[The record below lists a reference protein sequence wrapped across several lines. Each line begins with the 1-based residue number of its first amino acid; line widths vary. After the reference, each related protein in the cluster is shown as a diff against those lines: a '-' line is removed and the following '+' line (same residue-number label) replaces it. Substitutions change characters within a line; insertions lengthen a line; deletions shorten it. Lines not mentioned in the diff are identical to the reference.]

1 MILLIDNYDSF
12 VHNLARYLS
21 ELGVTHK
28 IVRNDQQTADNLLS
42 DRPEA
47 IILSPGPCTPKEAG
61 VSIELVKQAAEQA
74 IPLLGVCLGHQT
86 IADAFGGATVRAGK
100 PRHGKT
106 SPVQHN
112 GHPLFK
118 DHPNPFAATRYHSLV
133 ANIDSAVDLVPL
145 AHATDDG
152 ELMAMA
158 HRTLPIFGVQF
169 HPESILTM
177 CGHQLLMNFL
187 DLAHLA
193 HKGLPHHKERA
204 A

>member
-28 IVRNDQQTADNLLS
+28 IVRNDQQSADNLLS

-86 IADAFGGATVRAGK
+86 IADAFGGATIRAGK

-106 SPVQHN
+106 SPVHHN

-118 DHPNPFAATRYHSLV
+118 DHPNPFTATRYHSLV
-133 ANIDSAVDLVPL
+133 ADIGSAVELAPL

-187 DLAHLA
+187 DLAHLP
-193 HKGLPHHKERA
+193 HKGLPRHKERA